1 MTTVLQ
7 KLLVAL
13 ISTVL
18 VAALVMWDATSAP
31 VVQMIP
37 AHAAQVP

>member
-7 KLLVAL
+7 KLLVAV
-13 ISTVL
+13 ISIVL

-31 VVQMIP
+31 VVQMVP
-37 AHAAQVP
+37 AHAGQPP